1 MKEKIQTFLI
11 VTAFLAMLVFP
22 LVMMFLYPEAYVL
35 PVYNLL

>member
-11 VTAFLAMLVFP
+11 VTAFLAAIIFP
-22 LVMMFLYPEAYVL
+22 LVMIILYPEAYVL